1 MRLALLSPKGG
12 GEQSDPVEPQERSW
26 DETSPVGYLAKQA
39 VEVVRNGEDG
49 PCWRVEPPGYTGAR
63 CCRAL

>member
-12 GEQSDPVEPQERSW
+12 GERSDPVEPQERSR
-26 DETSPVGYLAKQA
+26 DETSLAGYLAKQT
-39 VEVVRNGEDG
+39 VEVVRNGVDG
-49 PCWRVEPPGYTGAR
+49 RCRRVEPPGHTGAR